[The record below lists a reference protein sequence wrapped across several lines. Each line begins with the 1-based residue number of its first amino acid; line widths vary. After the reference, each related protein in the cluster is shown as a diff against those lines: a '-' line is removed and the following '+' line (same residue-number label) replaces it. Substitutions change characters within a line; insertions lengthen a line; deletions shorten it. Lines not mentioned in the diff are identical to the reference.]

1 MVESAYSDLFSVNAV
16 AKLSQMPTLDDYY
29 DTEKRANEIIA
40 KAQELNKTHNISAD
54 FINDKKGAKAW
65 DSFANITDIRSTSSP
80 EAMDKSVAVL
90 EKAFEKGLIYE
101 NYLNMAK
108 STAIK
113 KVSHDKYTQEMMAKT
128 GLAATGNVNVAL
140 NSIKLATQ
148 FTETDPSKIN
158 FTNFIWEGL
167 DVAEQ
172 GVISSKKVQGGGLD
186 DDKITSFT
194 EALNNIYKKNDI
206 TKGRQQLSNW
216 MDANAGSVFETA
228 YDEMGKYIL
237 GPQNFKAMSKEK
249 GIHQIKE
256 MFLDHITESAQDSK
270 FMTVRASLEA
280 VGRNSNHDNNIADA
294 AAAAAFSEPTAL
306 KASSLGALGLGS
318 ESRAKA
324 VMKESIDKAKAASR
338 KAMNEIDYQEAMAKA
353 ASVDTVRIT
362 ESAISETTQTALKH
376 MPNIK
381 MSGGGGLGMAM
392 VGAAAG
398 LLVSGYASGNPL
410 RDKQA
415 SEVAQSQ
422 TQQTQTMSVPQFME
436 QGGMV
441 TGNSQGGYVINLQ
454 ADTKKGRKYMQQMM
468 AQAAQASVG
477 GAVSVNMNL
486 RDVSK
491 NGITDK
497 DIEDFVNRHL

>member
-1 MVESAYSDLFSVNAV
+1 
-16 AKLSQMPTLDDYY
+16 
-29 DTEKRANEIIA
+29 
-40 KAQELNKTHNISAD
+40 
-54 FINDKKGAKAW
+54 
-65 DSFANITDIRSTSSP
+65 
-80 EAMDKSVAVL
+80 
-90 EKAFEKGLIYE
+90 
-101 NYLNMAK
+101 
-108 STAIK
+108 
-113 KVSHDKYTQEMMAKT
+113 
-128 GLAATGNVNVAL
+128 
-140 NSIKLATQ
+140 
-148 FTETDPSKIN
+148 
-158 FTNFIWEGL
+158 
-167 DVAEQ
+167 
-172 GVISSKKVQGGGLD
+172 
-186 DDKITSFT
+186 
-194 EALNNIYKKNDI
+194 
-206 TKGRQQLSNW
+206 
-216 MDANAGSVFETA
+216 
-228 YDEMGKYIL
+228 
-237 GPQNFKAMSKEK
+237 
-249 GIHQIKE
+249 
-256 MFLDHITESAQDSK
+256 
-270 FMTVRASLEA
+270 
-280 VGRNSNHDNNIADA
+280 
-294 AAAAAFSEPTAL
+294 
-306 KASSLGALGLGS
+306 
-318 ESRAKA
+318 
-324 VMKESIDKAKAASR
+324 MKESIDKAKAASR

-353 ASVDTVRIT
+353 ANVDTVRIT

-415 SEVAQSQ
+415 SEVAQGQ